1 VAHAFAFHPLVSFI
15 LTLPLFQ
22 PDPYSPSR
30 NSGWR
35 DLGLL
40 LSMSTSLYL
49 IASRRDV
56 AWANY
61 FNVFF
66 HLVFLLARDFF
77 IKALF
82 SFRGLKFG

>member
-1 VAHAFAFHPLVSFI
+1 
-15 LTLPLFQ
+15 
-22 PDPYSPSR
+22 
-30 NSGWR
+30 
-35 DLGLL
+35 
-40 LSMSTSLYL
+40 MSTSLYL